1 MSSSKNN
8 RQNSHILVCLSS
20 STSNAKV
27 IHAAARIAA
36 AFQGTFSA
44 LFVETPGYAH
54 PIKLLNMPD
63 CPMFPVS

>member
-44 LFVETPGYAH
+44 LFVETPGYAQ
-54 PIKLLNMPD
+54 L
-63 CPMFPVS
+63 